1 MKKNLGIML
10 FSIAFFSCSKNV
22 YVKNDYPFYQEN
34 FQLPPDSNLRTDGVY
49 VLESIWSENAEK
61 KPKEHLFY
69 KFYKTGQS
77 NLTVDLNHEINT
89 EKEYIES
96 IKNHVESTK
105 ATDFKTHF
113 ESYYSM
119 EGNRLV
125 IQRVTVPRNVFT
137 YNYGLIENGK
147 LILVKETIDGKG
159 KLDDKYFTDYYK
171 ATYRFLPLDKAQI
184 ENLKPGW

>member
-1 MKKNLGIML
+1 ML

-89 EKEYIES
+89 EEEYIES

-105 ATDFKTHF
+105 ET
-113 ESYYSM
+113 
-119 EGNRLV
+119 
-125 IQRVTVPRNVFT
+125 
-137 YNYGLIENGK
+137 
-147 LILVKETIDGKG
+147 ETIDGKG
-159 KLDDKYFTDYYK
+159 KLEDKYFTDYYK